1 MIFDQDEGVVC
12 EGLISYPDYVYGVQV
27 AQLNLVVD
35 RDYLQASSDPS
46 EEVGGSVNG

>member
-12 EGLISYPDYVYGVQV
+12 EGLISYPDYAYAVQQ
-27 AQLNLVVD
+27 AQLIPLAD